1 MPRSSPLCWKALK
14 ADAVELNFSTCQGH
28 TVELARLLTAYYDG
42 KGYDRTALV
51 GSIDFDPMQKI
62 LTKGKDTTALL
73 NKLAEL
79 VNILAPFPKNALHL
93 YQCRHALQRR
103 RLYLSGTGL
112 RPGMGNKYLN
122 LMVEAGIPAAL
133 AAKKIKF
140 NFGIS
145 GVYFMEIAKFR
156 AARMMW
162 AQIVKQYNPVCPR
175 EDCTNT
181 GEDKSCNCACKMYV
195 NATTS
200 TYNMTVF
207 DSYVNMLRTQ
217 TEAMSAALANV
228 DAIVVTPFDAP
239 YEVPTDFAE
248 RIARNQQL
256 LLQEESHFDKIVDV
270 AGGSYFIETLTR
282 SLAEG
287 AWKLFLA
294 VEEEG
299 WIPRS
304 RQGWQHQKAV
314 NDTNAKRHANA
325 GKRKEFLLGTNQF
338 PNFNEKS
345 EGKAPLAAM
354 LLPQPRRQLRK
365 SRSPN
370 WKQAVWLP
378 ISRHCAYRRNK
389 PKTAGGLHAHHRQL
403 GHAAGTRP
411 VQL

>member
-1 MPRSSPLCWKALK
+1 
-14 ADAVELNFSTCQGH
+14 
-28 TVELARLLTAYYDG
+28 
-42 KGYDRTALV
+42 
-51 GSIDFDPMQKI
+51 
-62 LTKGKDTTALL
+62 
-73 NKLAEL
+73 
-79 VNILAPFPKNALHL
+79 
-93 YQCRHALQRR
+93 
-103 RLYLSGTGL
+103 
-112 RPGMGNKYLN
+112 MGNEYLN

-287 AWKLFLA
+287 A
-294 VEEEG
+294 
-299 WIPRS
+299 
-304 RQGWQHQKAV
+304 
-314 NDTNAKRHANA
+314 
-325 GKRKEFLLGTNQF
+325 
-338 PNFNEKS
+338 
-345 EGKAPLAAM
+345 
-354 LLPQPRRQLRK
+354 
-365 SRSPN
+365 
-370 WKQAVWLP
+370 
-378 ISRHCAYRRNK
+378 
-389 PKTAGGLHAHHRQL
+389 
-403 GHAAGTRP
+403 
-411 VQL
+411 

>member
-1 MPRSSPLCWKALK
+1 
-14 ADAVELNFSTCQGH
+14 
-28 TVELARLLTAYYDG
+28 
-42 KGYDRTALV
+42 
-51 GSIDFDPMQKI
+51 
-62 LTKGKDTTALL
+62 
-73 NKLAEL
+73 
-79 VNILAPFPKNALHL
+79 
-93 YQCRHALQRR
+93 
-103 RLYLSGTGL
+103 
-112 RPGMGNKYLN
+112 
-122 LMVEAGIPAAL
+122 
-133 AAKKIKF
+133 
-140 NFGIS
+140 
-145 GVYFMEIAKFR
+145 
-156 AARMMW
+156 
-162 AQIVKQYNPVCPR
+162 
-175 EDCTNT
+175 
-181 GEDKSCNCACKMYV
+181 MYV

-282 SLAEG
+282 SLAEE

-299 WIPRS
+299 GFLAAAKAGSI
-304 RQGWQHQKAV
+304 QKAV
-314 NDTNAKRHANA
+314 NDTNAKRQPTQASVRSSCSVRTNSPTSTKRAKGKPRWLPHAVA
-325 GKRKEFLLGTNQF
+325 T
-338 PNFNEKS
+338 
-345 EGKAPLAAM
+345 ATATVA
-354 LLPQPRRQLRK
+354 K

-389 PKTAGGLHAHHRQL
+389 PKNSRW
-403 GHAAGTRP
+403 P
-411 VQL
+411 SCSP